1 MPHYFTDNSNLKSE
15 RKDFKFYFEN
25 EIFNFTTDNG
35 VFCKSEV
42 DYGSYLLI
50 KTVYRLQLGKNL
62 LDLGSGYGP
71 IGIVIKHFNPDIEV
85 DAVDVNPRAVELNR
99 LNADNNS
106 TPIEVYLC
114 EDILTLNKSYDS
126 ILLNPPIRAGKK
138 VIYSLYEKS
147 EVILN
152 NGGCLYIV
160 IQKKQGAESS
170 FNKLKEL
177 FNDVRIIA
185 KSSGYQ
191 IIQATK

>member
-1 MPHYFTDNSNLKSE
+1 MAHYFTDNSNLKSNP
-15 RKDFKFYFEN
+15 KDFKFYFEN

-50 KTVYRLQLGKNL
+50 KTVYKLALGKRL

-71 IGIVIKHFNPDIEV
+71 IGIVIKRFNPDIAV
-85 DAVDVNPRAVELNR
+85 DAVDVNPRAVDLNI
-99 LNADNNS
+99 LNANNNS
-106 TPIEVYLC
+106 TPIDVYLS
-114 EDILTLNKSYDS
+114 EDILTLNKSYDT

-147 EVILN
+147 QMILE
-152 NGGCLYIV
+152 NGGSLYIV
-160 IQKKQGAESS
+160 IQKKQGAKSS
-170 FNKLKEL
+170 FDKLKEL

>member
-99 LNADNNS
+99 LNADNN
-106 TPIEVYLC
+106 
-114 EDILTLNKSYDS
+114 N
-126 ILLNPPIRAGKK
+126 
-138 VIYSLYEKS
+138 
-147 EVILN
+147 
-152 NGGCLYIV
+152 
-160 IQKKQGAESS
+160 
-170 FNKLKEL
+170 
-177 FNDVRIIA
+177 
-185 KSSGYQ
+185 
-191 IIQATK
+191 

>member
-1 MPHYFTDNSNLKSE
+1 MKSE

-114 EDILTLNKSYDS
+114 EDILALNKSYDS

-177 FNDVRIIA
+177 FSDVKVIA
-185 KSSGYQ
+185 KSKGYQ
-191 IIQATK
+191 IIQAIK